1 MLVGNGHTGGQC
13 VKRDTSF
20 CGSSHC
26 RWKKREKG
34 KRLSGKMDWIQWA
47 MDWGTKKLGIGRCS
61 NI

>member
-26 RWKKREKG
+26 RWKK
-34 KRLSGKMDWIQWA
+34 KRKRKEIEWENGLDSMGN
-47 MDWGTKKLGIGRCS
+47 GLGNKKTGHWTLF
-61 NI
+61 